1 MYKKIF
7 IGTRGSKLSIAYAQR
22 VKRLII
28 ASHPKKRLKVSIK
41 KIKTSG
47 DKFKNIK
54 ISKIGGKNLFC
65 KEIEDQLEKKK
76 IDVAVHSLKDMETV
90 ERKGLT
96 VGAYIKRNDPR
107 DVLILRKKSDLK
119 NLDKKIIGSSSR
131 RRSLQI
137 KLINKRIKVKDI
149 RGNVETRVSKVKK
162 GDYDGTI
169 LALAGIKVLKLDK
182 KITSIF
188 SEKKFPPAAGQGIIA
203 AQCRMRDNKIKNILK
218 KINHNQTKICALT
231 EKSLLKSIGGD
242 CHTAVGAFAKIEK
255 NRIRLNAQL
264 FSDNGKI
271 FFEIEKMGNKS
282 RPNYLGSLAGK
293 KLLKLSKGNYRKLR

>member
-7 IGTRGSKLSIAYAQR
+7 IGTRGSKLSIAYAKR

-28 ASHPKKRLKVSIK
+28 SSNPRERLEVSIK

-76 IDVAVHSLKDMETV
+76 IDIAVHSLKDMETV

-107 DVLILRKKSDLK
+107 DVLILRKKGDFK

-131 RRSLQI
+131 RRSLQM
-137 KLINKRIKVKDI
+137 KLMNKRIRIKDI
-149 RGNVETRVSKVKK
+149 RGNVETRLLKVKK

-169 LALAGIKVLKLDK
+169 LALAGLKVLKLNK
-182 KITSIF
+182 KISQTF
-188 SEKKFPPAAGQGIIA
+188 SVKKFPPAAGQGIIA
-203 AQCRMRDNKIKNILK
+203 AQCRMKDNKIKNILK
-218 KINHNQTKICALT
+218 KINHSQTKICALT
-231 EKSLLKSIGGD
+231 EKSLLKSIGGN

-264 FSDNGKI
+264 FSDNGKT
-271 FFEIEKMGNKS
+271 FFQIEKKGNKS
-282 RPNYLGSLAGK
+282 QPNYLGLTAGK
-293 KLLKLSKGNYRKLR
+293 KLLKLSKGSYRKLR